1 MALDL
6 TGITNEQEFYTDY
19 YISSELEKD
28 IAPVF
33 ARWNGNSPY
42 DAVQQAGRNWAEM
55 RAELEALTDPAARL
69 ACQRAWMR
77 QLVAAL
83 GYTWEPGLRA
93 GDDGVVVPIAGE
105 VTSASGKPEVWL
117 LETLD
122 PSNELSDPLVLP
134 VMPEQMPTGHDVK
147 WTDEETLE
155 DIVSDRV
162 FTGDEP
168 PRWVLVFHAGQMMLL
183 DRTKWPRRRLL
194 RFHFE
199 KVFTSGDAVRLMTAL
214 AARSSVC
221 PRDGNNVLERLDEG
235 SHKHSARV
243 SEDLKYSARE
253 AIERIGREAIYYLQ
267 EKNKEKVYGVL
278 SAEELSRE
286 CLRYLYRL
294 LFLFYMEA
302 RPELG
307 YAPIDSEEYRTGYS
321 LESLRELALAP
332 LETEESRNGYFLHES
347 INRLFDLV
355 YSGFAPRQQ
364 MALAAA
370 ASATGGRSLVHTFEM
385 KPLQGD
391 LFDDSRLP
399 TLRRVRFRNHVL
411 QQVLELLGYSRKGS
425 ALGRGRI
432 SYAQLRVNQLG
443 AVYEGMLSYTG
454 FFAETDLYE
463 VKKADTKQV
472 NMLDQAWFV
481 NHEDLQHYAEDE
493 IVYEEDGRARM
504 YPKGTFIYRLNGRNR
519 QKSASYYTPEVLTQC
534 VVKYALKELLQDKT
548 AGEILK
554 LTICEPALGSGAFL
568 NEAVNQLAA
577 EYMKRKQAELDLF
590 LPEAELEREC
600 QKVKAY
606 LADNRVFGV
615 DLNPVAIELA
625 EISLWLNTIYAG
637 HTIPWFGGQ
646 LAFGNSLIGA
656 RRQIF
661 RKEQLIAKE
670 RPWLETVPEAVK
682 RGKGRPTDSVY
693 HFLVPDSGMCDYSD
707 KVVKSMCPMEMRR
720 IAEWRKNFREKLDSS
735 EVTTLLRL
743 SDAVDR
749 LWVRHTA
756 DLRTVRTQTGNEF
769 PVWPADR
776 RDTAARSGLSNR
788 QRQESWDRALHPT
801 RGPSSAYQRLKFVMD
816 YWCALWF
823 WPIERADLLPT
834 RHEFMLEAGSVL
846 EGLVRAQE
854 TIRPTQDEM
863 FAPEQRS
870 LTVADEY
877 GLVDLEELC
886 KGSGRLTL
894 VREIAAKRRFFHWEL
909 EFADI
914 FANRGGF
921 DLILGNPP
929 WIKVEWNE
937 GAVMGDVQPQYVLR
951 DFTAPQLAK
960 LRDEALKRHSDLRR
974 QYLDEYAEFEGTQ
987 AFLNAKQNY
996 PLLLGS
1002 QSNTF
1007 KCFITRAWEVA
1018 SAEGVQG
1025 FVHPEGAYDDAKG
1038 GLLRSVLYPR
1048 LRYHFQY
1055 QNEYPLFKD
1064 LGDREKFSTNI
1075 YSHPRAVGFSH
1086 ISNLFHPL
1094 TVDLCIDH
1102 DGFGACDGIK
1112 NELNEWNLDGHR
1124 SRVIEVD
1131 EAALGLF
1138 AQLYDQPGTSALQAR
1153 LPCLHSTELTSV
1165 LRRFAAYSRSLVH
1178 IASECRATVMW
1189 DETNAVKKDHTIR
1202 RETRLPL
1209 GTGEWVLSGPH
1220 LSVGNPL
1227 FQTPRAR
1234 CVQKGDYDLLDLT
1247 TLPEDYLPRTNYVP
1261 DCKPDV
1267 YRERTPGVPWD
1278 AEKKVTDYYRL
1289 VNREMLSQAGER
1301 TFLATIVPKGVG
1313 HVNTIFGLAFRFA
1326 ADLVRF
1332 AAGAVSLPIDFRVKT
1347 TGMGHAN
1354 KSLLEQLPLL
1364 TGSPALIVR
1373 TLLLNCLTSHYADLW
1388 RECWDPKFTC
1398 SHWAKSDL
1406 RLRNDRYACLK
1417 PKWSWETPLRTDYE
1431 RRQALVEIDVI
1442 VAIELG
1448 LTVEE
1453 LCTIYRIQFPV
1464 LRQYE
1469 RNTWY
1474 DRKGRTVYLDGDQ
1487 AYGLSTPEWKKKRHL
1502 DRIERTF
1509 SDDTLPG
1516 GKRDRTVVYEAPFD
1530 QCNREEDYRTA
1541 WAEFE
1546 RRHL

>member
-1 MALDL
+1 MPLDL
-6 TGITNEQEFYTDY
+6 KGITNEQEFYTDY

-42 DAVQQAGRNWAEM
+42 DAVQQAGRKWAEM

-69 ACQRAWMR
+69 ACQRPWLR

-83 GYTWEPGLRA
+83 GYTWEPGLRP
-93 GDDGVVVPIAGE
+93 GDDGLVMPIAGE

-122 PSNELSDPLVLP
+122 PSNELSDPLALP
-134 VMPEQMPTGHDVK
+134 LVPEQISAGEDVK
-147 WTDEETLE
+147 WPDEETLE
-155 DIVSDRV
+155 DIISDRV

-168 PRWVLVFHAGQMMLL
+168 PRWVLLFHAGQLMLL
-183 DRTKWPRRRLL
+183 DRTKWPQRRLL

-199 KVFTSGDAVRLMTAL
+199 DVFTSGDAVRLMTAL
-214 AARSSVC
+214 TARSSVC
-221 PRDGNNVLERLDEG
+221 PRDGDNVLERLDEG
-235 SHKHSARV
+235 SHKHAARV

-253 AIERIGREAIYYLQ
+253 AIERIGREAIYYLL
-267 EKNKEKVYGVL
+267 EVRREKVYGVL
-278 SAEELSRE
+278 SAEDLSRE

-307 YAPIDSEEYRTGYS
+307 YAPTDSEEYRTGYS

-347 INRLFDLV
+347 INRLFELV
-355 YSGFAPRQQ
+355 YGGFAPQQQ
-364 MALAAA
+364 MALAAT
-370 ASATGGRSLVHTFEM
+370 ASGTGGRSLIHTFEM

-391 LFDDSRLP
+391 LFDDSQLP

-443 AVYEGMLSYTG
+443 AVYEGLLSYTG

-481 NHEDLQHYAEDE
+481 SREEMQQYAEDE
-493 IVYEEDGRARM
+493 VVYEEDGRARM

-548 AGEILK
+548 ADEILQ
-554 LTICEPALGSGAFL
+554 LTVCEPALGSGAFL
-568 NEAVNQLAA
+568 NEAVNQLAS
-577 EYMKRKQAELDLF
+577 EYMKRKQAELGRF
-590 LPEAELEREC
+590 LPESELERER

-637 HTIPWFGGQ
+637 HAIPWFGGQ

-656 RRQIF
+656 RRQTF

-670 RPWLETVPEAVK
+670 RPWLEAVPEAVT
-682 RGKGRPTDSVY
+682 RGKARRADSVY

-707 KVVKSMCPMEMRR
+707 KVVKSMCAAEMRR
-720 IAEWRKNFREKLDSS
+720 IAEWRKSFREKFDGS
-735 EVTTLLRL
+735 EATTLLRL
-743 SDAVDR
+743 SDAVDS
-749 LWVRHTA
+749 LWARHTA
-756 DLRTVRTQTGNEF
+756 DLPRVRTKTGSEF
-769 PVWPADR
+769 PVWPANQ
-776 RDTAARSGLSNR
+776 RDAAARSGLTNR
-788 QRQESWDRALHPT
+788 QRQEIWDRTLHPT
-801 RGPSSAYQRLKFVMD
+801 KGPSSVYQRLKFVMD

-823 WPIERADLLPT
+823 WPIEKSDLLPT
-834 RHEFMLEAGSVL
+834 RHEFLLEVGSVL

-854 TIRPTQDEM
+854 TIRRTQDEM
-863 FAPEQRS
+863 FAPGQRS

-886 KGSGRLTL
+886 KDSERLTL
-894 VREIAAKRRFFHWEL
+894 VREIAAKHRFFHWEL

-914 FANRGGF
+914 FADRGGF

-937 GAVMGDVQPQYVLR
+937 GAVMGDVQPLYVLR

-960 LRDEALKRHSDLRR
+960 LRDDAFKRHADLRE

-987 AFLNAKQNY
+987 AFLNARQNY

-1007 KCFITRAWEVA
+1007 KCFITRAWENA
-1018 SAEGVQG
+1018 SERGVQG
-1025 FVHPEGAYDDAKG
+1025 FLHPEGVYDDPKG
-1038 GLLRSVLYPR
+1038 GGLRASLYHR
-1048 LRYHFQY
+1048 LRYHLHFR
-1055 QNEYPLFKD
+1055 NEQQLFAEND
-1064 LGDREKFSTNI
+1064 HHLAFSVNVYGGI
-1075 YSHPRAVGFSH
+1075 RNVSFRHLA
-1086 ISNLFHPL
+1086 NLFSPA
-1094 TVDLCIDH
+1094 TVD
-1102 DGFGACDGIK
+1102 ACFSPQAIGPVPGIK
-1112 NELNEWNLDGHR
+1112 NETNEWEERGHNH
-1124 SRVIEVD
+1124 RVIQVD
-1131 EAALGLF
+1131 DATLTLF
-1138 AQLYDQPGTSALQAR
+1138 AKLYDEPNTPPIEAR
-1153 LPCLHSTELTSV
+1153 LPALHARELVDV
-1165 LRRFAAYSRSLVH
+1165 LRKFAVH
-1178 IASECRATVMW
+1178 PNRLGHVAGEYKATVMW

-1202 RETRLPL
+1202 RKTRFPSDAEEL
-1209 GTGEWVLSGPH
+1209 VLSGPH
-1220 LSVGNPL
+1220 IYVGTPL
-1227 FQTPRAR
+1227 FKTPRET
-1234 CVQKGDYDLLDLT
+1234 CTKNGDYDLLDLT
-1247 TLPEDYLPRTNYVP
+1247 TVTEDYLPRTNYVP
-1261 DCKPDV
+1261 DCKPNV
-1267 YRERTPGVPWD
+1267 YRERTPGVPWN

-1289 VNREMLSQAGER
+1289 AYRGMLSQTGER
-1301 TFLATIVPKGVG
+1301 TLIGAIVPPGVAHIHG
-1313 HVNTIFGLAFRFA
+1313 VQTTAYAQSRKLIAPA
-1326 ADLVRF
+1326 AISASIV
-1332 AAGAVSLPIDFRVKT
+1332 ADFYIKS
-1347 TGMGHAN
+1347 TGRSNLHYIWQ
-1354 KSLLEQLPLL
+1354 QLPLL
-1364 TGSPALIVR
+1364 TGSPDLYAR
-1373 TLLLNCLTSHYADLW
+1373 TLLLNCLTSQYADLW
-1388 RECWDPKFTC
+1388 RECWDPKFT
-1398 SHWAKSDL
+1398 SSRWAKPDP
-1406 RLRNDRYACLK
+1406 RLRNDGYSGLK
-1417 PKWSWETPLRTDYE
+1417 PKWSWNTPLRTDYE
-1431 RRQALVEIDVI
+1431 RRQALVEIDVL
-1442 VAIELG
+1442 VAMELG

-1474 DRKGRTVYLDGDQ
+1474 DRNGRVVYLDGDQ
-1487 AYGLSTPEWKKKRHL
+1487 TYGLSTPDWKQKRHL
-1502 DRIERTF
+1502 DRIERTIT
-1509 SDDTLPG
+1509 DDTLPG
-1516 GKRDRTVVYEAPFD
+1516 GPRERTIVYEAPFD
-1530 QCNREEDYRTA
+1530 RCDREGDYRTA
-1541 WAEFE
+1541 WAEFK
-1546 RRHL
+1546 RRRA